1 MSSFTAIPEVPI
13 VNTPSWEVQTLS
25 ALKENIELLL
35 GIINKT
41 DLSSQAVLKRSFVL
55 TDPGLPRITALTP
68 VSVGSISSTTISTEN
83 FIITNTGSWNS
94 IPTTLATCGYY
105 EDLEK
110 IRAELLSI
118 RSAVGLITI
127 SLQGANV

>member
-1 MSSFTAIPEVPI
+1 MGV
-13 VNTPSWEVQTLS
+13 PSWEVRTLL
-25 ALKENIELLL
+25 ALKQNIELLL
-35 GIINKT
+35 GVINES

-55 TDPGLPRITALTP
+55 TDPGLPKITALTP
-68 VSVGSISSTTISTEN
+68 VSVGNIGYTN
-83 FIITNTGSWNS
+83 VGGFDVIITNSGDWNS

-118 RSAVGLITI
+118 RSAIGLITI
-127 SLQGANV
+127 SLQGANA

>member
-1 MSSFTAIPEVPI
+1 VSSFTAIPEVPI
-13 VNTPSWEVQTLS
+13 VGVPSWEVQTLS

-41 DLSSQAVLKRSFVL
+41 DPSSQALLKRSFVL
-55 TDPGLPRITALTP
+55 TDPGLPKITALTP
-68 VSVGSISSTTISTEN
+68 VSVGSTSYTNISGTDV
-83 FIITNTGSWNS
+83 IITNTGDWNS

-105 EDLEK
+105 EDLER

-118 RSAVGLITI
+118 RSAIGLITI
-127 SLQGANV
+127 ALQGANA

>member
-1 MSSFTAIPEVPI
+1 MASFTAIPEVPI
-13 VNTPSWEVQTLS
+13 VGAPSWEVQTLS

-41 DLSSQAVLKRSFVL
+41 DPSSQALLKRSFIL

-68 VSVGSISSTTISTEN
+68 VSVGSISSTTISGEN
-83 FIITNTGSWNS
+83 FIITNTGSWND

-105 EDLEK
+105 EDLER

-118 RSAVGLITI
+118 RSAVELITL
-127 SLQGANV
+127 SLQGANA